1 MRVKQQCLD
10 ASAHATNTSIFGK
23 LNPDQS
29 LNTLTMP
36 KIPLVLTLSP
46 RSPATHTS
54 SVPCIPQA
62 LTLILALTFEKT

>member
-1 MRVKQQCLD
+1 
-10 ASAHATNTSIFGK
+10 
-23 LNPDQS
+23 
-29 LNTLTMP
+29 MP